1 MNLFLH
7 FAQLELFGRQREPG
21 GRFPL
26 ALKSQLIN
34 PTGDSRMADIN
45 RLCGLNV
52 GIAVVDNQFCCF
64 ELKFC
69 REMFCHWVTCGV
81 GEVRISPSDQVA
93 SISVPLQF
101 GPIADALGRKR
112 VLLVAVLVFGGCTL
126 ASAYTHSIESLTL
139 LRFITGIGLGG
150 AIPTCITLSSEYSP
164 ARRRMLMVTLS
175 WSGFTA
181 GLALGGL
188 LAGQIIPAFGWRGL
202 LLVGGIAP
210 LALLPLLA
218 WQMPESVR
226 FMAASAKHADR
237 LRRVV
242 ERITGQRWAGV
253 TIVDD
258 ERPAQARSP
267 ISHLFIEGRAVRTLL
282 LWAAFFCSLFVFYLL
297 TSWLPTLLKDAGYDI
312 AHASRIGAMVPL
324 GGTLGAILMALL
336 MDRIGPYRV
345 LAVSYLGAALVIG
358 ATGYLMG
365 DVYTLAAV
373 VFLIGFGV
381 AGAQN
386 GLNLVSATL
395 YPTAARVTGVS
406 WAMANGRFGSI
417 VGSMLGAWMMAA
429 AGSTEV
435 FFLWLA
441 LPALLGAAAIFLL
454 YRLSLRRRTSLT
466 EPAAGI

>member
-1 MNLFLH
+1 MSPDT
-7 FAQLELFGRQREPG
+7 ARISEIIDR
-21 GRFPL
+21 
-26 ALKSQLIN
+26 A
-34 PTGDSRMADIN
+34 
-45 RLCGLNV
+45 
-52 GIAVVDNQFCCF
+52 
-64 ELKFC
+64 
-69 REMFCHWVTCGV
+69 
-81 GEVRISPSDQVA
+81 RISPYQILILTLCFLIALLDGFDTA
-93 SISVPLQF
+93 IIGYIAPTLREEWGLQPSQLSPAFGAGLFGLLIGSLLF
-101 GPIADALGRKR
+101 GPIADAIGRKR

-188 LAGQIIPAFGWRGL
+188 LAGQIIPAFGWRGV

-226 FMAASAKHADR
+226 FMAASARHADR

-242 ERITGQRWAGV
+242 ERITGQRWTGI

-258 ERPAQARSP
+258 ERPAQAKSP

-297 TSWLPTLLKDAGYDI
+297 TSWLPTILKDAGYDI
-312 AHASRIGAMVPL
+312 VQRL
-324 GGTLGAILMALL
+324 AL
-336 MDRIGPYRV
+336 
-345 LAVSYLGAALVIG
+345 IG

-417 VGSMLGAWMMAA
+417 VGSMLGAWMMTA
-429 AGSTEV
+429 AGSAEV

-441 LPALLGAAAIFLL
+441 LPALLGAGAIFLL
-454 YRLSLRRRTSLT
+454 YRLSLHRRTSLST
-466 EPAAGI
+466 PVTGA

>member
-1 MNLFLH
+1 MSPDT
-7 FAQLELFGRQREPG
+7 ARISEIIDR
-21 GRFPL
+21 
-26 ALKSQLIN
+26 A
-34 PTGDSRMADIN
+34 
-45 RLCGLNV
+45 
-52 GIAVVDNQFCCF
+52 
-64 ELKFC
+64 
-69 REMFCHWVTCGV
+69 
-81 GEVRISPSDQVA
+81 RISPYQILILTLCFLIALLDGFDTA
-93 SISVPLQF
+93 IIGYIAPALREEWGLQPSQLSPAFGAGLFGLLIGSLLF
-101 GPIADALGRKR
+101 GPIADAIGRKR

-188 LAGQIIPAFGWRGL
+188 LAGQIIPAFGWRGV

-226 FMAASAKHADR
+226 FMAASARHADR

-242 ERITGQRWAGV
+242 ERITGQRWTGI

-258 ERPAQARSP
+258 ERPAQAKSP
-267 ISHLFIEGRAVRTLL
+267 ISHLFIEGRAARTLL

-297 TSWLPTLLKDAGYDI
+297 TSWLPTILKDAGYDI

-336 MDRIGPYRV
+336 I
-345 LAVSYLGAALVIG
+345 I
-358 ATGYLMG
+358 
-365 DVYTLAAV
+365 
-373 VFLIGFGV
+373 
-381 AGAQN
+381 
-386 GLNLVSATL
+386 
-395 YPTAARVTGVS
+395 TA
-406 WAMANGRFGSI
+406 
-417 VGSMLGAWMMAA
+417 
-429 AGSTEV
+429 
-435 FFLWLA
+435 
-441 LPALLGAAAIFLL
+441 
-454 YRLSLRRRTSLT
+454 
-466 EPAAGI
+466 